1 MNEVSEVNIDDSEGL
16 NINTPTGILYNIISN
31 EPTTFNKDSL
41 FKYLYEHKNSTTIPD
56 SYMNDYTTETN
67 FNSQTPLMYSVIIN
81 NLNFVKILL
90 KHDIG
95 KVDDFNKCA
104 LDYAKEMSEKLVDE
118 NELGINSLIRQYL
131 EEYEYYE

>member
-1 MNEVSEVNIDDSEGL
+1 MNGLSEVNIDDSEGL

-41 FKYLYEHKNSTTIPD
+41 FKYLYEHKDSTTIPD
-56 SYMNDYTTETN
+56 LYMNDYTTETN

-90 KHDIG
+90 KHGECIVKEFIIFFRQNLMKLLEKMDFLLIKLG
-95 KVDDFNKCA
+95 EVLQKKV
-104 LDYAKEMSEKLVDE
+104 
-118 NELGINSLIRQYL
+118 
-131 EEYEYYE
+131 